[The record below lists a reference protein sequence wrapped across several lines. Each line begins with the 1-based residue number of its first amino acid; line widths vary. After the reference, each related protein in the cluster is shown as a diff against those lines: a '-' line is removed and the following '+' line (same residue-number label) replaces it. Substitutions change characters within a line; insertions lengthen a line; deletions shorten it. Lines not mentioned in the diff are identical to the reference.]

1 MEIFA
6 ITLLILFSL
15 VGFAA
20 LFFTTFGTMIILIGA
35 VLYAFL
41 TKFSAL
47 TLKTLVILLILYLFG
62 EALEYIFVI
71 LGAKKFGAS
80 NAAVVG
86 AIIGGILGAA
96 AGAVVLGVGLIAGA
110 FLGIFLGAFLV
121 EFIIHRD
128 LIKSFKAGT
137 GGVLGRAGS
146 VAVKVI
152 IALAMFYIMVSR
164 ILLL

>member
-20 LFFTTFGTMIILIGA
+20 VFFTTFGTMIILIGA

-41 TKFSAL
+41 TQFSAL

-96 AGAVVLGVGLIAGA
+96 AGIPNGAPACPTVVKPVRIGNSPVMKLARPAVQ
-110 FLGIFLGAFLV
+110 
-121 EFIIHRD
+121 
-128 LIKSFKAGT
+128 
-137 GGVLGRAGS
+137 
-146 VAVKVI
+146 
-152 IALAMFYIMVSR
+152 LAAA
-164 ILLL
+164 